1 MNVRIGFGYD
11 SHQLVENI
19 PLVLGGVK
27 IPHAKGCI
35 AHSDGD
41 ALIHALCDALLG
53 AAALQDIGTHFPDN
67 NSDFKNIDS
76 GILLSEVVK
85 LIENENFIIN
95 NVDLT
100 VLIENPKIAPFREQ
114 IIQKLHAILK
124 LDEDKISLK
133 AKTNEKMGFVGREE
147 GVAVYAV
154 VTLIKNERENERER
168 K

>member
-41 ALIHALCDALLG
+41 VLIHALCDALLG
-53 AAALQDIGTHFPDN
+53 AAALPDIGSQFPDN
-67 NSDFKNIDS
+67 NPDFKNIDS
-76 GILLSEVVK
+76 KILLSRVVE
-85 LIENENFIIN
+85 LIENENFTIN
-95 NVDLT
+95 NIDITLLV
-100 VLIENPKIAPFREQ
+100 EKPKIAPYREQ
-114 IIQKLHAILK
+114 IVRSLQTILK
-124 LDEDKISLK
+124 LDLNRISLK

-147 GVAVYAV
+147 GVVAYAV
-154 VTLIKNERENERER
+154 VTLIKNERER